1 MQMNFIIDYG
11 CDPQVFAEIFNP
23 VIKDRHNDYDP
34 TTMKHPTDLDSS
46 KVKVP
51 LLSLVLI
58 PFYKLIPSM
67 QGETCLSLV
76 TLETEYFY

>member
-1 MQMNFIIDYG
+1 MNFIIDYG

-34 TTMKHPTDLDSS
+34 ITMKHPTDLDSS